1 MTIFDIAAYR
11 LHNHQISA
19 TAFKTP
25 AEVTTWLGAVQA
37 QDYAHS
43 KWALGQR
50 LPGST
55 DAGIEQALNDKKII
69 RTWALRGTL
78 HLLATEDVR
87 WILALIAP
95 GMIVRSATYYKK
107 FDLDESHFPKIR
119 EAIIQILQGG
129 KQLTREE
136 FFAKLEQRG
145 IATQDL
151 RGSHILYRA
160 ALERTI
166 CLGPLVGKQPT
177 YTLLDEWAPDFPVKP
192 YEEALAEFTLRYF
205 NSHGP
210 ATVADFC
217 NWSGFTQTEAKKG
230 LEMVKSSLV
239 QATAEGQVYWM
250 PENGA
255 APTNGLSEV
264 YLLAGFDEYLLGYKD
279 RSIILDAAN
288 QKEVV
293 SFNGIFKPTVIIEG
307 RVAGI
312 WSRAFKKND
321 VLIETKP
328 YFQWSETHQTAIAAE
343 ADKYAR
349 FMGKPAAIIQ
359 NPGYEK

>member
-1 MTIFDIAAYR
+1 MTVFDIAAYR

-19 TAFKTP
+19 PNFTTP
-25 AEVTTWLGAVQA
+25 AEVTSWLGAVQA

-43 KWALGQR
+43 KWAVGQR

-55 DAGIEQALNDKKII
+55 DAGIDQALNDKQII

-78 HLLATEDVR
+78 HLLATPDVR
-87 WILALIAP
+87 WILGLIAP
-95 GMIVRSATYYKK
+95 GMIARTAAYYKK
-107 FDLDESHFPKIR
+107 FDLDKDNFPKIT
-119 EAIIQILQGG
+119 EAIVQILQGG
-129 KQLTREE
+129 KQLTREDL
-136 FFAKLEQRG
+136 FAQLEQRG

-166 CLGPLVGKQPT
+166 CLGPFAGKQPT

-210 ATVADFC
+210 ATVSDFC

-230 LEMVKSSLV
+230 LELVKSSLV
-239 QATAEGQVYWM
+239 HANVEGQVYWM
-250 PENGA
+250 PENGVV
-255 APTNGLSEV
+255 PTNGLSKV

-279 RSIILDAAN
+279 RSIILDAAH

-293 SFNGIFKPTVIIEG
+293 SFNGIFKPTIIIEG

-312 WSRAFKKND
+312 WSRSFKKNE

-328 YFQWSETHQTAIAAE
+328 YFQWDEAHQTAIEAE
-343 ADKYAR
+343 AARYAR
-349 FMGKPAAIIQ
+349 FMGKTAAIIQ
-359 NPGYEK
+359 NPVL

>member
-1 MTIFDIAAYR
+1 MTIREITR
-11 LHNHQISA
+11 LRLNNHQISA
-19 TAFKTP
+19 TNCTTP
-25 AEVTTWLGAVQA
+25 AEVAGWLGAVQA

-55 DAGIEQALNDKKII
+55 DAEIEQALNDKKII

-78 HLLATEDVR
+78 HLMATPDAR
-87 WILALIAP
+87 WILDLIAP
-95 GMIVRSATYYKK
+95 GMITRNTTYYKK
-107 FDLDESHFPKIR
+107 FDLNESNFPKIR
-119 EAIIQILQGG
+119 EAIIRILEGG
-129 KQLTREE
+129 KQLTREAL
-136 FFAKLEQRG
+136 FAQLEQQG

-166 CLGPLVGKQPT
+166 CLGALSGKQPT
-177 YTLLDEWAPDFPVKP
+177 YTLLDEWAPHFPVKP

-205 NSHGP
+205 KSHGP
-210 ATVADFC
+210 ATVSDFC
-217 NWSGFTQTEAKKG
+217 NWSGFTQTAAKKG
-230 LEMVKSSLV
+230 LELIQSSLV
-239 QATAEGQVYWM
+239 HATANGQVYWM
-250 PENGA
+250 PEILPSTGKE
-255 APTNGLSEV
+255 LSEV

-279 RSIILDAAN
+279 RSVILDAAN

-312 WSRAFKKND
+312 WSRSFKKD
-321 VLIETKP
+321 EVLIETQP
-328 YFQWSETHQTAIAAE
+328 YMVWNESHRTAIAAKANE
-343 ADKYAR
+343 YAR
-349 FMGKPAAIIQ
+349 FMGKPVAIVQ
-359 NPGYEK
+359 NQVS